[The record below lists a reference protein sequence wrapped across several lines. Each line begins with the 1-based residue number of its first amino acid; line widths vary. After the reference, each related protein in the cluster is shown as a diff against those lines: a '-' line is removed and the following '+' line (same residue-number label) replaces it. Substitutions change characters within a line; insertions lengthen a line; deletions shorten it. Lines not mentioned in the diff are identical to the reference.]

1 MLMNKNGELL
11 ENNFIVDEKSM
22 HDSSDFNSSLKRYQ
36 LHVNRALSNFLLD
49 SPTRKHNLTEAMRY
63 SVIGGGGKRIRPA
76 MVYAAGEATGADQ
89 DTLDTPACAVEMIH
103 AYSLIHDD
111 LPAMDDDDLRRG
123 QATCHVAFDEATA
136 ILAGDALQTHAFEIL
151 AASDL
156 EVDDRRRLQ
165 MIALLASASGSEG
178 MAGGQAID
186 IAAVGTSLTLEELEA
201 IHRLKTGALIKASI
215 LLGAMCSPE
224 VSEDEL
230 TLLGHYADCIGL
242 SFQIQDDILDVV
254 GDTETL
260 GKPIGSDEKMHKPT
274 YPSILGLDASRKLAL
289 EQHDRA
295 LAYLQTLDARANK
308 LRQLSAYIIEREF

>member
-1 MLMNKNGELL
+1 MSGLT
-11 ENNFIVDEKSM
+11 
-22 HDSSDFNSSLKRYQ
+22 DFNSSLKHYQ
-36 LHVNRALSNFLLD
+36 QRVNRALNDILPD
-49 SPTRKHNLTEAMRY
+49 SPTLKHNLNQAMRY

-89 DTLDTPACAVEMIH
+89 DILDIPACAIEMIH

-136 ILAGDALQTHAFEIL
+136 ILAGDVLQTHAFEIL

-156 EVDDRRRLQ
+156 LIDDKRRLE
-165 MIALLASASGSEG
+165 MIVLLTSATGSEG

-186 IAAVGTSLTLEELEA
+186 IAAVGHSLTLEELEA
-201 IHRLKTGALIKASI
+201 MHRMKTGALIKVSI
-215 LLGAMCSPE
+215 LMGAMCSPE
-224 VSEDEL
+224 VTEDEL
-230 TLLGHYADCIGL
+230 TQLGHYADCIGL

-260 GKPIGSDEKMHKPT
+260 GKPSGSDEKMQKPT

-295 LAYLQTLDARANK
+295 LACIQNMDARADK